1 MNILVR
7 RTRAHDERELSELAM
22 AAARSVRT
30 GAVLLDALAEAAESA
45 LPAMSPLR
53 LELSEVVG
61 AARRGMAVSSA
72 LDRWQRDSKGS
83 GVTLLVAAC
92 RFGHAEGGDLA
103 AALEGA
109 ALSLLH
115 RAETSDESRALTTQ
129 ARSSATVLVLLPP
142 LGAVAFSV
150 LDPAVARTLL
160 GSVPGLACVIV
171 GLSLDLCGALVLQ
184 RLIRRALR

>member
-1 MNILVR
+1 VLV
-7 RTRAHDERELSELAM
+7 
-22 AAARSVRT
+22 
-30 GAVLLDALAEAAESA
+30 DALAEAAESSQA
-45 LPAMSPLR
+45 GTSPLR
-53 LELSEVVG
+53 QELSEVVA

-72 LDRWQRDSKGS
+72 LARWEQASGGQGRGDP
-83 GVTLLVAAC
+83 GVTLFVAAC

-109 ALSLLH
+109 ALSLLD
-115 RAETSDESRALTTQ
+115 RAETTDESRALTTQ

-171 GLSLDLCGALVLQ
+171 GLSLDLSGALVLQ
-184 RLIRRALR
+184 WLTRRALR